1 MGYYFGRKDGLFLN
15 IKQNF
20 AIVTAGVLLVSSGIT
35 TLPENNFSTCI
46 LRAAAEDTATSGSCG
61 TKDSNLT
68 WELDEAGTL
77 TIRGD
82 GMMADWSEKSAP
94 WYPIRDEITSVVIED
109 GVSHIGTYAFQN
121 CKELKGIE
129 ITDDVTSIGASAFQR
144 CRSLE
149 AIDLPDHVSKI
160 GSYAFSQCDAL
171 TEIIIPESIT
181 ELEDGVFYNSIRLEK
196 IEIPTSVTEIGNC
209 VFFYTPWVAAQKKE
223 NPLVIVNN
231 ILVDG
236 QAYQGHAVIPEGV
249 RSIAGYAFYYS
260 VRITAVTMPS
270 TITEIGDDAFRSC
283 RNLTSVSFSENITSI
298 GDRAFLETP
307 KRPE

>member
-121 CKELKGIE
+121 CCKLKSVVVPEKTRFIDELAFDVGGWTLEHIYILNPECEIMMRDKTLGWTGVNGTVIHGFEGSTAQVYAEKYSGAFEVIE
-129 ITDDVTSIGASAFQR
+129 
-144 CRSLE
+144 
-149 AIDLPDHVSKI
+149 
-160 GSYAFSQCDAL
+160 
-171 TEIIIPESIT
+171 
-181 ELEDGVFYNSIRLEK
+181 
-196 IEIPTSVTEIGNC
+196 
-209 VFFYTPWVAAQKKE
+209 
-223 NPLVIVNN
+223 
-231 ILVDG
+231 
-236 QAYQGHAVIPEGV
+236 
-249 RSIAGYAFYYS
+249 
-260 VRITAVTMPS
+260 
-270 TITEIGDDAFRSC
+270 
-283 RNLTSVSFSENITSI
+283 
-298 GDRAFLETP
+298 
-307 KRPE
+307 